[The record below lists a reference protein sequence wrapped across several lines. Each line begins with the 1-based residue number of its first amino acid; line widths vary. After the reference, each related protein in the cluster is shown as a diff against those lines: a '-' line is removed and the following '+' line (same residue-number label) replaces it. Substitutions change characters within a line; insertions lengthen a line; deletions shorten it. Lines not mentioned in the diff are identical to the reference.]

1 MSDSNIPPPNK
12 TSKSEHAQRSGSN
25 KAPPKNTPPIS
36 KARKRVSSLIA
47 LIVAICFAGVALL
60 IVETRQKSFYGE
72 PLFEKMAQILEIKL
86 NGLPDDPDKRA
97 QAITGIPTLLLLP
110 PEAVLPQAPAERFKR
125 IGTQFGF
132 VTKDTQ
138 LGTKFV
144 CAKSDIRRIPNIALN
159 IAIGLESF
167 PEDLLQRVK
176 MEYIVFCGDLKTA
189 YGSVAG
195 FPAPPNN
202 SMLLNL
208 TNRHNGHE
216 IRDLF
221 FHEFYHLLEDRVG
234 LVKDPVWLSRFN
246 TGYKNDYE
254 GMMGPAN
261 NRFGSGGFGFLNNYS
276 RSHPHEDRAEIFA
289 ALMTAKRP
297 FVYYVLKNKD
307 DMLAAKT
314 EYVAATAQTHLGL
327 SFEPLWSL
335 KNQ

>member
-1 MSDSNIPPPNK
+1 MSKVPPKDTTIKP
-12 TSKSEHAQRSGSN
+12 G
-25 KAPPKNTPPIS
+25 KAPRNNKKQSKNHSPVS
-36 KARKRVSSLIA
+36 KTRKRVAGLIA
-47 LIVAICFAGVALL
+47 LFVGICFAGVALL
-60 IVETRQKSFYGE
+60 IVEARQKSFYGE

-86 NGLPDDPDKRA
+86 NGLPYNPDKRA

-125 IGTQFGF
+125 INTQFGF
-132 VTKDTQ
+132 VTEDTQ

-144 CAKSDIRRIPNIALN
+144 CAKSDIGRIPNIALN

-167 PEDLLQRVK
+167 PEDLLQRVQ
-176 MEYIVFCGDLKTA
+176 MQYIVFCGDLKTA
-189 YGSVAG
+189 YGRVAG

-202 SMLLNL
+202 AMLLNL

-221 FHEFYHLLEDRVG
+221 FHEFYHLLEERIG

-246 TGYKNDYE
+246 VGYKNTYQ
-254 GMMGPAN
+254 GMMGHAN
-261 NRFGSGGFGFLNNYS
+261 SSFGSGGFGFLNNYS

-289 ALMTAKRP
+289 ALMVSKRP
-297 FVYYVLKNKD
+297 LVSYILKNKD

-314 EYVAATAQTHLGL
+314 EYVATTAHKHLGI

-335 KNQ
+335 KQQ